1 MKKYLVLLVIIICSV
16 FGFSQQK
23 TDSSQ
28 PTLSTDL
35 TVQMNLRTDLEIYK
49 GKVDMVSNHIATL
62 QDRQDKR
69 IDSVETFIYWILALI
84 SGLFVLLGIFLA
96 LFTYKTNRDYKK
108 AETEFKDASK
118 TLREAKR
125 LQDEAKE
132 KTLEIMNSIQK
143 LQTLAQSSIQLAGEI
158 RQRAQDS
165 IDYEITQG
173 KTKISELIDAAQKKL
188 NLVVDEAVTKV
199 IAEIDKRNEIDLLL
213 RRYEM
218 LEQDNKGADA
228 NNTLD
233 KILKLDPRNERALHN
248 KARLYFRGY
257 GKQLEKDTE
266 KALDFINQAIAE
278 DPNARNLRLR
288 SYIYASLNHREKA
301 IQDIQLARNKE
312 ADDISIKLEETEIFL
327 LVGKF
332 QEASSLLKEID
343 SNELPQHDQ
352 ISYRFL
358 ELVLKNIDGNVSNE
372 QIEKLI
378 ETYKNAHLSLFP
390 WDLAQINEKIH
401 SKDDIFN
408 NEQKERLQKMCEC
421 LQKAIEQIDNARRT
435 QSKRTKQ

>member
-1 MKKYLVLLVIIICSV
+1 MIYPMFI
-16 FGFSQQK
+16 FSQQK
-23 TDSSQ
+23 NISNSQ
-28 PTLSTDL
+28 VLSADMTM
-35 TVQMNLRTDLEIYK
+35 QMNLSTDLEIYK
-49 GKVDMVSNHIATL
+49 GKVDTVSNHIATL

-96 LFTYKTNRDYKK
+96 LFTYKTNRDYRK
-108 AETEFKDASK
+108 AEIEFKDASK

-132 KTLEIMNSIQK
+132 KTLETMNSIQK

-228 NNTLD
+228 NNVLD

-248 KARLYFRGY
+248 KARLYSRGY
-257 GKQLEKDTE
+257 EKQLEKDTE

-278 DPNARNLRLR
+278 APNAKNLRLR
-288 SYIYASLNHREKA
+288 SYIYASLNYKEKA
-301 IQDIQLARNKE
+301 IQDIQLARSKE
-312 ADDISIKLEETEIFL
+312 AEDASIRLEETEIYL

-332 QEASSLLKEID
+332 QEASSLLGEID
-343 SNELPQHDQ
+343 SNKLSQHDQ
-352 ISYRFL
+352 ISYCFL
-358 ELVLKNIDGNVSNE
+358 ELVLKNIAEDVSNE
-372 QIEKLI
+372 QIENLI
-378 ETYKNAHLSLFP
+378 EMYRNAHLSQFP

-401 SKDDIFN
+401 SKDNIFN
-408 NEQKERLQKMCEC
+408 NEQRKRLQKMCES
-421 LQKAIEQIDNARRT
+421 LQKAIEQIDNAYRT
-435 QSKRTKQ
+435 QRRKKQ